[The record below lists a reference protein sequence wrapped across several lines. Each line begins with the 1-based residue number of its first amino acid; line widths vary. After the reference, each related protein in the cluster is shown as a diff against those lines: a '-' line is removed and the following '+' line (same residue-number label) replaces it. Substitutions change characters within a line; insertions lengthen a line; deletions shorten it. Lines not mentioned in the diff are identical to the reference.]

1 MRVRRSLKLNDQL
14 DENSFGP
21 SKIRKK
27 RSITAYSPTTGTCQM
42 SPFSPTS
49 SEKKDHTNSPA
60 NGKRKK
66 LDYLTLAER
75 KECPPNDDDE
85 FMVLFSKAE
94 RSAEKI
100 TETMQSLRSLQALKG
115 NKEFENLIGASCA
128 SRFLRGEIKKTKEL
142 LTKVTKQKLLEK
154 KSSELPHK
162 ELCHLDSYEFLKA
175 ILSQGSVVTAERLPA
190 CLAPPKPCS
199 PLHSA
204 RATPRLTANS
214 LFSDTPHTG
223 SFSGMESPALRTHSW
238 HHSLGRITAL
248 QHAGSGRGR
257 GLELRL

>member
-162 ELCHLDSYEFLKA
+162 GCTATSTDASLHN
-175 ILSQGSVVTAERLPA
+175 SQASGECR
-190 CLAPPKPCS
+190 
-199 PLHSA
+199 
-204 RATPRLTANS
+204 
-214 LFSDTPHTG
+214 DTT
-223 SFSGMESPALRTHSW
+223 E
-238 HHSLGRITAL
+238 
-248 QHAGSGRGR
+248 Q
-257 GLELRL
+257 

>member
-175 ILSQGSVVTAERLPA
+175 ILSQGCTATSTDA
-190 CLAPPKPCS
+190 S
-199 PLHSA
+199 LH
-204 RATPRLTANS
+204 NS
-214 LFSDTPHTG
+214 QASGECRDTT
-223 SFSGMESPALRTHSW
+223 E
-238 HHSLGRITAL
+238 
-248 QHAGSGRGR
+248 Q
-257 GLELRL
+257 